1 MRWSWML
8 AGALVLAG
16 CGQETPAPEA
26 AGAEPAYDSE
36 GYDNTAADS
45 RPERP
50 ARPPLDLTALS
61 GYDEGWALKA
71 GWPGEYPPGFA
82 VLDADVRVPARAR
95 PNPTDPQDVSCLL
108 PQYANYHLWNEDRV
122 DADNLE
128 FFVATKKFPVTV
140 LENADVEFVANS
152 DIETLT
158 VQAGDQ
164 LTYVGYLGEG
174 FMVLDFDGQE
184 FQINESELREISDI
198 GAIENQEHLW
208 VRVACL
214 AGPQAWLIFDE
225 AIVEEGVYPS
235 PMTRIRQAEDVYPED
250 VENIRAMMAPEMFA
264 IPPGESVIIPP
275 SPE

>member
-16 CGQETPAPEA
+16 CGQETAAPA
-26 AGAEPAYDSE
+26 GDSRDAEYGSE
-36 GYDNTAADS
+36 DYEIAADEPPA
-45 RPERP
+45 RPT
-50 ARPPLDLTALS
+50 RPPLDYAALS
-61 GYDEGWALKA
+61 GYDEGWALNA

-108 PQYANYHLWNEDRV
+108 PQYANYHLWNEGRV
-122 DADNLE
+122 DNDNLE
-128 FFVATKKFPVTV
+128 FFVATRKFPVTV
-140 LENADVEFVANS
+140 LEDADVEFVANR
-152 DIETLT
+152 DIETLSLS
-158 VQAGDQ
+158 AGDR
-164 LTYVGYLGEG
+164 LTYMGYLGEG
-174 FMVLDFDGQE
+174 FMVLDFGGEQ

-208 VRVACL
+208 VRVACM
-214 AGPQAWLIFDE
+214 AGRQAWLMFDE
-225 AIVEEGVYPS
+225 AILEEGVYPS

-250 VENIRAMMAPEMFA
+250 VESIRAMMSPD
-264 IPPGESVIIPP
+264 ILSLPPGDSVIIPP